1 MCGPLSLSPSLRT
14 NSVSLGCSNWVFH
27 FLLSLRCGYLAD
39 TRAQPRSSSR
49 REKERERE
57 RFWRESV
64 HKVRICPTRH
74 VHQQG
79 GIEKLAGNPDGLSR
93 TNPQLRPSLSS
104 PPFLSSLSS
113 SSTPFIYPLT
123 SEIIIANRPFFACF
137 CFYTIRSCHE
147 RVILILT

>member
-1 MCGPLSLSPSLRT
+1 MAPSPCPPLSVPTLCRLVAVTGFSTSSCPFVADIWRIRVPSL
-14 NSVSLGCSNWVFH
+14 
-27 FLLSLRCGYLAD
+27 D
-39 TRAQPRSSSR
+39 R
-49 REKERERE
+49 RRDEKKRERERE

-93 TNPQLRPSLSS
+93 SNPQLRLSS
-104 PPFLSSLSS
+104 PPFLSSLSSSS

-137 CFYTIRSCHE
+137 CFYAIRLCHE